1 MQNDRPTAGEFG
13 PTVFSLFCEFFSFG
27 SDEVSP
33 SPTRCP
39 LAAKAGLSSG
49 AMQMDRRDAFRHDP
63 FSWERQGDPA
73 TEVHWH
79 LLYF

>member
-13 PTVFSLFCEFFSFG
+13 PTVFSVSFFSFG
-27 SDEVSP
+27 SNEVSP
-33 SPTRCP
+33 SPTQCP

-49 AMQMDRRDAFRHDP
+49 AMQMDHRDAFHHDP
-63 FSWERQGDPA
+63 FLWERQGDLA